1 MRPPTDGDGV
11 GPLGGKLGRCWLCS
25 GESEKPSGREVINP
39 TECPTCRRLPEPERS
54 LRIIAKLER
63 DGAPRS
69 IVTPSGGQKRLQR
82 DGVEQ
87 EDCGG
92 NFRSFEGQQV
102 SGAFISARTIFTGGV
117 VPELVGGGFGEE
129 IGLGREDLSL
139 EQFGFDGVVNAFD
152 VGVGLGCGLHPMRT
166 NQKGFLPSP
175 THFTRGEDD
184 ALS

>member
-1 MRPPTDGDGV
+1 MI
-11 GPLGGKLGRCWLCS
+11 LGRFRVLS
-25 GESEKPSGREVINP
+25 SPFFEGF
-39 TECPTCRRLPEPERS
+39 EPPWYI
-54 LRIIAKLER
+54 L
-63 DGAPRS
+63 
-69 IVTPSGGQKRLQR
+69 TPLLVEKRLQR

-92 NFRSFEGQQV
+92 NIRSFEGQQV

-152 VGVGLGCGLHPMRT
+152 VGVGVGAGRGIEAVLGVV
-166 NQKGFLPSP
+166 FLFDGPVKAADP
-175 THFTRGEDD
+175 LAAR
-184 ALS
+184 